1 MKRIQAASWMLC
13 LGLMLLP
20 VSSRAGPRGLSAEGH
35 WVSTWVSMPQL
46 TETSN
51 LPPAPFTGDSA
62 VFVDSTIRQ
71 TVHSSIPGKKIRIR
85 FSNAFGDTALT
96 INAARIA
103 LPAGGAAGVSAI
115 DPKTDRPLLF
125 QGNASVTIPT
135 GAYVVSDPI
144 VFPVAA
150 RSNVAVTVYT
160 EKGQQSKN
168 VTSHPGSRTTSYFV
182 AGNHVTDADLAGAA
196 NVNHWYFLSGLEV
209 WTDDSTAGLII
220 VGDSLTDGRGSTT
233 NQNDRWPN
241 QLDDMLQADR
251 STSGIAVLNQAAG
264 GNRVLN
270 DGLGPN
276 VMARLDRDL
285 LAQVGVRWAILF
297 EGVNDIGT
305 ADATDEAQK
314 KVAGEL
320 IRAFQQIIIRAHA
333 KNILVF
339 GATIT
344 PFGGNGYADGTGF
357 REAARQT
364 VNKWIRTSGKFD
376 AVIDFDKAVRDPA
389 NPAALLPD
397 YDVGDHLHMNP
408 NGYKAL
414 ASAVHPGLF
423 WHRQFPNMNWR
434 FGEDPSEL

>member
-1 MKRIQAASWMLC
+1 
-13 LGLMLLP
+13 
-20 VSSRAGPRGLSAEGH
+20 
-35 WVSTWVSMPQL
+35 MPQL

-71 TVHSSIPGKKIRIR
+71 TVHSSIPGRKVRIR
-85 FSNAFGDTALT
+85 FSNTFGDTALT
-96 INAARIA
+96 INAAHIA

-135 GAYVVSDPI
+135 GAQVVSDPI

-182 AGNHVTDADLAGAA
+182 AGDHVTDADLTGAA

-209 WTDDSTAGLII
+209 WTDNSTAGLII

-241 QLDDMLQADR
+241 QLDDMLEADR
-251 STSGIAVLNQAAG
+251 STTGIAVLNQAAG
-264 GNRVLN
+264 GNRVMN

-314 KVAGEL
+314 KVADEL

-344 PFGGNGYADGTGF
+344 PFGGNGYADETGF

-389 NPAALLPD
+389 NPAALLTD

-423 WHRQFPNMNWR
+423 WHRQFPGMNWR
-434 FGEDPSEL
+434 FGEDPSEF